1 MKENP
6 GFAAPFYKKSL
17 EVLGERM
24 HTANNKIEEET
35 TILKNEISQM
45 MKGNRPDERL
55 IETQMTVNKT
65 GVQMFDSL
73 DALLPELDTL
83 AAELPSNSDNFLK
96 IKNKIQKVLA
106 VDSQSFDM
114 ISQQIDITCIKRS

>member
-1 MKENP
+1 M
-6 GFAAPFYKKSL
+6 
-17 EVLGERM
+17 
-24 HTANNKIEEET
+24 
-35 TILKNEISQM
+35 
-45 MKGNRPDERL
+45 
-55 IETQMTVNKT
+55 
-65 GVQMFDSL
+65 QMFDSL

-96 IKNKIQKVLA
+96 IKNKIQNVLA